1 MKTPKLLL
9 DRLPADFHDRLC
21 NWGEVMRDRHRR
33 AVSPTYQVC
42 RDLARRAGQTRN
54 LENDAVQE
62 WDEADAGLI
71 ERAWSLAASYRMH
84 PQAPLL
90 LRAYYVMGHPPYLI
104 CRMQGIRAREFDDIL
119 VRCVAYFEQFVAQFE
134 NRLHNPAQSVMT
146 TV

>member
-9 DRLPADFHDRLC
+9 DRLPADFHERLC
-21 NWGEVMRDRHRR
+21 NWREVMRDRRRR
-33 AVSPTYQVC
+33 AVS
-42 RDLARRAGQTRN
+42 RRIRCAAIWPAGQTRN
-54 LENDAVQE
+54 LENEVVQD

-90 LRAYYVMGHPPYLI
+90 LRAYYVMSQPPYLI

-119 VRCVAYFEQFVAQFE
+119 VRRVAYFQQFVAQFE
-134 NRLHNPAQSVMT
+134 NRLHNFAQSVII